1 MLKKK
6 EYTAILGL
14 AKSKDEIVALFN
26 SLYSPKPA
34 IRIIKHSYHRHD
46 DRDYVF
52 ACDKCGKTFT
62 AKSSKD
68 AEYEKELC
76 VCPHCGFSICFTPST
91 YYKSKE
97 EYALDEHCQ
106 GYSNVYTDI
115 GKRLAPTFVVFETVV
130 FDDKR
135 YFLVRRYHFELK
147 QGSISKSKL
156 YRGLII
162 PENEQDNYAA
172 LYENDLYELTSSSTE
187 NPFDWFDTSKYHM
200 PHLGEFYVSEEAK
213 PYAENMNGLKEI
225 LRAWCK
231 WLNDSMHYYSKTSV
245 EMREFLTKYPVDPM
259 PDDPDLSRCY
269 LEDHGGYLAFR
280 RFREYGDNIIES
292 KRWIIAYKTGYSKL
306 LVFRNDE
313 WQMETDFGYYGF
325 GDAELLEIKE
335 DIMRTEVSRLG
346 LFEYLNYTL
355 RTDGYGRYVY
365 YYLTSLAD
373 VPIIETLA
381 KIDMCYLIGD
391 VSSGKIK
398 VYPGQKHLWGKLGLS
413 RENFEFAKRDLIR
426 GEDFQRLLS
435 INKYDSH
442 VDSDAFYRWTSDYSK
457 ADIYSIGVIVDRL
470 GISLKQIIE
479 YLDSVYFDQGCECE
493 EAIVQWRDYL
503 RNYESFYKHNPKTDE
518 DKFPDSLKKAH
529 DIMTMRNT
537 TWAYEYNGIGKKYAE
552 VIEKWGD
559 LEFEDEHYKIVLPK
573 TPRDIAQEGARQ
585 HHCVAGYINSV
596 LNKECLILFLRRK
609 ECEDRSFLTM
619 EYDLKRHL
627 RQIKGKF
634 NRSIYEMTD
643 ATQEKALLKFLQAW
657 SKKTGIETGI
667 PKVKEAA

>member
-62 AKSSKD
+62 AKSPKD

-76 VCPHCGFSICFTPST
+76 ICPHCGYSICFTPST

-106 GYSNVYTDI
+106 GYNNVFTDV

-130 FDDKR
+130 FEEKR
-135 YFLVRRYHFELK
+135 YFLIRRYHFELK
-147 QGSISKSKL
+147 QGSISRAKL

-162 PENEQDNYAA
+162 PENEEDNYAA
-172 LYENDLYELTSSSTE
+172 LYENDLYEMTASSTE

-200 PHLGEFYVSEEAK
+200 PHLGEFFVSEEAK
-213 PYAENMNGLKEI
+213 PFAENMNGLKEI
-225 LRAWCK
+225 LRVWCK
-231 WLNDSMHYYSKTSV
+231 WLNDSMHYFSKTQV
-245 EMREFLTKYPVDPM
+245 EMREFLTKYPVAPM
-259 PDDPDLSRCY
+259 PENPDLSRCY
-269 LEDHGGYLAFR
+269 LEDHGDYLAFR
-280 RFREYGDNIIES
+280 KYREYGDNIIES
-292 KRWIIAYKTGYSKL
+292 KRWIISYKTGYSKL
-306 LVFRNDE
+306 LVFRHDE
-313 WQMETDFGYYGF
+313 WEMEADFSYYGF
-325 GDAELLEIKE
+325 GDAEIMEIKE
-335 DIMRTEVSRLG
+335 DLMKAEVSRMG
-346 LFEYLNYTL
+346 LFEYLDYTM

-398 VYPGQKHLWGKLGLS
+398 VNPGQKHLWGKLGLS
-413 RENFEFAKRDLIR
+413 RENFEFAKRDTIR

-435 INKYDSH
+435 ISRYDPH
-442 VDSDAFYRWTSDYSK
+442 VDPDAFYRWTSDYSK
-457 ADIYSIGVIVDRL
+457 ADIYSIGVIVDHL
-470 GISLKQIIE
+470 GVNLKQIID
-479 YLDSVYFDQGCECE
+479 YLDSVYYDQGCECE

-503 RNYESFYKHNPKTDE
+503 RNYVTFYKHDPKTDE
-518 DKFPDSLKKAH
+518 EKFPDSLKKAH
-529 DIMTMRNT
+529 DVMTMRNT
-537 TWAYEYNGIGKKYAE
+537 KWAYEYNGVGKKYAE
-552 VIEKWGD
+552 VTEKWSD
-559 LEFEDEHYKIVLPK
+559 LEFEDEHYKILLPK

-585 HHCVAGYINSV
+585 HHCVAGYINSI
-596 LNKECLILFLRRK
+596 LHKECLILFLRRK

-619 EYDLKRHL
+619 EYDLKRNI

-643 ATQEKALLKFLQAW
+643 AAQEKTLLKFLKAW
-657 SKKTGIETGI
+657 SKKTGIDTGI
-667 PKVKEAA
+667 TKLKEAA